1 MNQEA
6 ERIEKVSVKE
16 ATLELKPNQETLRYM
31 MQAGK
36 LPIDHA
42 FKKPNSKRWIYI
54 IYRGQLDRY
63 KEEIAS

>member
-16 ATLELKPNQETLRYM
+16 ATLELKPNQETLHYM

-42 FKKPNSKRWIYI
+42 FKKLNSKRWIYI